1 MIHLVA
7 KYNIEEDADIKELQN
22 KLAEQSEER
31 LLASFENIEFS
42 PKFEELLET
51 RLADLPECNLV
62 GVKPDGEDTY
72 EMLPFNFFLFVY
84 KAYQFI
90 YRDEMRIL
98 EDNNKLERR
107 AVLKSGDATGYE
119 LTVNK
124 Q

>member
-1 MIHLVA
+1 MIYLVA
-7 KYNIEEDADIKELQN
+7 KYNIEEDADIMELQN

-31 LLASFENIEFS
+31 MMADFEDVQLS
-42 PKFEELLET
+42 PKFEELLES
-51 RLADLPECNLV
+51 RLADLPECNSV

-72 EMLPFNFFLFVY
+72 EMLPFSFFLFVY

-90 YRDEMRIL
+90 NMHEMRFI

-107 AVLKSGDATGYE
+107 AILKSGDTTGYE
-119 LTVNK
+119 LVVGK

>member
-1 MIHLVA
+1 MIYLVA

-22 KLAEQSEER
+22 KLSEQAEER
-31 LLASFENIEFS
+31 MMADFEDIQLS
-42 PKFEELLET
+42 PKFEELLES

-72 EMLPFNFFLFVY
+72 EMLPFSYFLYVY
-84 KAYQFI
+84 RAYKFI
-90 YRDEMRIL
+90 NMYEMRFL

-107 AVLKSGDATGYE
+107 AILKSGDTVGYE
-119 LTVNK
+119 LIMAK

>member
-1 MIHLVA
+1 MIYLVA

-31 LLASFENIEFS
+31 MMADFEDIQFS

-51 RLADLPECNLV
+51 RLADLPECKEV

-72 EMLPFNFFLFVY
+72 EMLPFSFFLFVY

-90 YRDEMRIL
+90 HLHEMRVI

-107 AVLKSGDATGYE
+107 AILKSGDATGYD
-119 LTVNK
+119 LTLNK
-124 Q
+124 H

>member
-1 MIHLVA
+1 MIYLVA
-7 KYNIEEDADIKELQN
+7 KYNIEEDADIMELQN

-31 LLASFENIEFS
+31 IMADFNDVQLS
-42 PKFEELLET
+42 PKFEELLES

-72 EMLPFNFFLFVY
+72 EMLPFSFFLFVY

-90 YRDEMRIL
+90 NMHEMRFL

-107 AVLKSGDATGYE
+107 AILKSGDTTGYE
-119 LTVNK
+119 LVVGK